1 MRIERKFGQEFRRRL
16 LAWYREEA
24 ADLPWRRRPDPY
36 PVLVSEFMLQQT
48 RVAVVVAYYQRW
60 MEHFPDLFA
69 LAQAPEEEVL
79 RVWEGLGYYARA
91 RNLHR
96 IARLLVAEHE
106 GRLPS
111 RTEDLERLPG
121 IGRYTAG
128 AVASLAFG
136 KRVPLVDGNVRRL
149 FHRLLALPEETGANR
164 LWEIAEALLPAARD
178 CAAFNSALMEM
189 GRTVCMP
196 RKADCQLCPVAELCR
211 SRGGAIA
218 TRRKIAPTRCEERAA
233 LIVRDGLTWLVP
245 SRQARYRGLW
255 RLPELDSDRMRNLGE
270 AARLSYAIT
279 RFRVRLTLFRA
290 DWQEREQGE
299 GKWVAPEELERLPLP
314 APHRK
319 ALAIACAATPPPF
332 GREKQAS
339 PGSGCS
345 SGGPELRSRK

>member
-1 MRIERKFGQEFRRRL
+1 MRIERKFRQELRRRL
-16 LAWYREEA
+16 LSWYREEA

-36 PVLVSEFMLQQT
+36 AVLVSEVMLQQT
-48 RVAVVVAYYQRW
+48 RVATVVAYYERW
-60 MEHFPDLFA
+60 MAHFPDFFA
-69 LAQAPEEEVL
+69 LAQASEEEVL
-79 RVWEGLGYYARA
+79 RLWEGLGYYARA

-96 IARLLVAEHE
+96 IARLLAAEHQ

-136 KRVPLVDGNVRRL
+136 QRTPLVDGNVRRL
-149 FHRLLALPEETGANR
+149 FHRLFALPEETGTNQ
-164 LWEIAEALLPAARD
+164 LWEIAEALLPTARD

-196 RKADCQLCPVAELCR
+196 RKACCQRCPVGELCR
-211 SRGGAIA
+211 SRGGVIA
-218 TRRKIAPTRCEERAA
+218 SRRKSAPARCEECAA

-245 SRQARYRGLW
+245 SRQVRYRGLW

-279 RFRVRLTLFRA
+279 RYRVCLTLFRA
-290 DWQEREQGE
+290 DWQEREHGE
-299 GKWVAPEELERLPLP
+299 GKWVAPEELARLPLP
-314 APHRK
+314 APHRR
-319 ALAIACAATPPPF
+319 ALAIACAGTPPPF
-332 GREKQAS
+332 QREEQAS
-339 PGSGCS
+339 PGTGCS
-345 SGGPELRSRK
+345 SGGHELPSHK